1 MSFWAGVASGFKD
14 AKAAKAEKEELE
26 ARRAERAETF
36 EYNKGRDEKADARY
50 ATEQAE
56 NLRRWQLGHDIQVK
70 TYDENKAWRESQA
83 EREQGNLDRT
93 FTTNEKWKNKEW
105 AQGVDKWKFTKDQ
118 AKEATEHSNKLFN
131 MALDKFEYSKDR
143 DVVQDAMNYRAEA
156 RAVAEALRVK
166 EAQTFNEEMATKNF
180 EMREDQFEEQMR
192 AAGVSEDLAK
202 KGFDLKVEQLEIART
217 TQLLSMI
224 PSSLTDTMSG
234 DGKGSAGS
242 KGHAMSKEAMVKG
255 SKIFKAEYSNLSDE
269 AKESDFFKAAANS
282 PATQATLMAFVEA
295 QAKKGNTVTLDELP
309 KYFKYA
315 GSTEGQ
321 GTAKAK
327 ETIDSLMSGEM
338 DLKDKDAF
346 VKGLMSLKNYKP
358 SEELF
363 IQTSSPDDLK
373 TKSEK
378 IKYWETA
385 IETDAYRKLDSF
397 APDDRRKIDNAL
409 TGLQRKE
416 RRTESLDILASYG
429 LGMDAVTENNM
440 ADIGVIKSYYGDK
453 LDAPVEA
460 EELPETLV
468 EELPETILEEE
479 PNTRTPFASF
489 DEAQAAIKEGF
500 TGKYSVGGKPYKTE
514 GVSLDSDHPL
524 NTDKVTD
531 EDLMEA
537 ELLEMKKFEEEDN
550 LKESGAAEKYFN
562 QQADGLDRMGKG
574 TTEEQVEGSRPGER
588 EIDTDTFVDR
598 SFQGEGDEAMD
609 LEGASA
615 EIVSEKIFD
624 VVDSVPPRTPKK
636 NRVEWAVKEFK
647 KRYTNALMS
656 DEEIEVRIES
666 LLSSNQ

>member
-14 AKAAKAEKEELE
+14 AKAAKAEKDELE

-36 EYNKGRDEKADARY
+36 EYNKGRDSKADERY
-50 ATEQAE
+50 ASEQTE
-56 NLRRWQLGHDIQVK
+56 NLRRWQLDHDIQVK

-83 EREQGNLDRT
+83 DRAQSNLDRT

-105 AQGVDKWKFTKDQ
+105 SMGMDKWDFTKDQ

-131 MALDKFEYSKDR
+131 MAIDKFEYSKDR
-143 DVVQDAMNYRAEA
+143 DVVQDALNFRAEA
-156 RAVAEALRVK
+156 RTVAEALRIR
-166 EAQTFNEEMATKNF
+166 EAQTFTQDMADKNF
-180 EMREDQFEEQMR
+180 EMREKQFEEQMR
-192 AAGVSEDLAK
+192 AAGVSEELAA
-202 KGFDLKVEQLEIART
+202 KGFDLKVEQLEIQRT

-224 PSSLTDTMSG
+224 PSSLTDIMGG
-234 DGKGSAGS
+234 DGQGTAGS

-255 SKIFKAEYSNLSDE
+255 SKIFKAEYSSLSDE

-327 ETIDSLMSGEM
+327 ETIDALMSGEM

-363 IQTSSPDDLK
+363 IQTSAPDDLK

-385 IETDAYRKLDSF
+385 IETDAYRKLDTFS
-397 APDDRRKIDNAL
+397 PEDRRKIDNAL

-453 LDAPVEA
+453 LDAPEVIEKKPVIEPLVSDDLPMSSNATDDAVFEVDSVEA
-460 EELPETLV
+460 FREAKDSGYTGPIKYKGVTYAPKASETSTGMLSNDAGDELDIEDAL
-468 EELPETILEEE
+468 
-479 PNTRTPFASF
+479 
-489 DEAQAAIKEGF
+489 AADFGEGG
-500 TGKYSVGGKPYKTE
+500 T
-514 GVSLDSDHPL
+514 
-524 NTDKVTD
+524 
-531 EDLMEA
+531 
-537 ELLEMKKFEEEDN
+537 
-550 LKESGAAEKYFN
+550 LKESGAVEKVFD
-562 QQADGLDRMGKG
+562 QQAEALSTMGKG
-574 TTEEQVEGSRPGER
+574 VSEEQAEGNRPGER
-588 EIDTDTFVDR
+588 EIDTETFVDR
-598 SFQGEGDEAMD
+598 SFQGEGEEAMD
-609 LEGASA
+609 L
-615 EIVSEKIFD
+615 SEAPTEVVTNKIMD
-624 VVDSVPPRTPKK
+624 VVDAIPPRTPKK
-636 NRVEWAVKEFK
+636 NRKEWAMKEFM
-647 KRYTNALMS
+647 KRYSNANITP
-656 DEEIEVRIES
+656 EELEVKVDTFLEFA
-666 LLSSNQ
+666 NQ